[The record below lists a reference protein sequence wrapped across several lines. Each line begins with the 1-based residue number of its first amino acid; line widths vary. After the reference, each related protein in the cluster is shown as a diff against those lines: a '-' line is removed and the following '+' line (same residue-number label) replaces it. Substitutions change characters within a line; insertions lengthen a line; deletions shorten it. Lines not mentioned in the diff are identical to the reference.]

1 MASSG
6 PRYAVVVAT
15 RNRGAKIEPL
25 LASLRRSEE
34 SAIEVVIVD
43 QSTNDDTRRA
53 VEPFLSDSRFRY
65 VHSTVAGTSRA
76 RNRGFALTHA
86 PIIAITDDDCI
97 VPPDWLMRLAKPFH
111 DHPQVGVVYCNVDAV
126 PVDQPGHTPNIHF
139 AANRTILGMEMI
151 HAGQPLWMG
160 AGMAVRRS
168 MLADIHG
175 FDEQL
180 GPGAPAFEAC
190 EDNDIA
196 WRALVRGWWLYEN
209 AEVAVVHDGFRSL
222 EQLRA
227 HVQRDYY
234 GIGGTVAK
242 FVKTGHWR
250 VGALLIALIY
260 RSGVTEPL
268 EDVRRG
274 RFPRGF
280 RRPLMLLQGLVS
292 GLRTPLDPVT
302 LLYRPDAERSER

>member
-1 MASSG
+1 MASEEPSFEL
-6 PRYAVVVAT
+6 VV
-15 RNRGAKIEPL
+15 
-25 LASLRRSEE
+25 
-34 SAIEVVIVD
+34 VD
-43 QSTNDDTRRA
+43 QSTNDETRRA
-53 VEPFLSDSRFRY
+53 VGPYLSDSRVCY
-65 VHSTVAGTSRA
+65 VHSEIAGTSRA
-76 RNRGFALTHA
+76 RNHGFALTRA

-97 VPPDWLMRLAKPFH
+97 VPPDWLTRLTKPFH
-111 DHPQVGVVYCNVDAV
+111 EHPEVGVVYCNVEAV
-126 PVDQPGHTPNIHF
+126 PVDQPGHTPNIRFH
-139 AANRTILGMEMI
+139 ASRVISAMNMI
-151 HAGQPLWMG
+151 HAGQPFWMG
-160 AGMAVRRS
+160 AGMAVRRRV
-168 MLADIHG
+168 LADVGG

-209 AEVAVVHDGFRSL
+209 ADVAVLHDGFRSL
-222 EQLRA
+222 EQLRT

-250 VGALLIALIY
+250 VGAMLIPLIY
-260 RSGVTEPL
+260 RSGIAEPIK
-268 EDVRRG
+268 DVRHR

-280 RRPLMLLQGLVS
+280 RRPYMVLRGLYD

-302 LLYRPDAERSER
+302 LFYRPAQPSER